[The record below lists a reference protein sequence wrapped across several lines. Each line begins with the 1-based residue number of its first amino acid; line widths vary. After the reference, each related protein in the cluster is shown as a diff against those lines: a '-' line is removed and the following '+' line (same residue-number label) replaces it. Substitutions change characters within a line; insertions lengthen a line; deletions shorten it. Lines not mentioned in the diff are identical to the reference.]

1 MSSTRL
7 AILSPAARGPMSLP
21 ASMGQLV
28 ASVESHQ
35 EVWGCWLQSWDLPVT
50 ISEIALF
57 LDELARQALHQGRE
71 VIWAPMSSASSS
83 VRLVLHG
90 SAQPEALRRALTT
103 LHLQNFMPGRIL
115 HCQGDDLALVLH
127 GPDGPLSATNRN
139 LIEALEGISLDV
151 AVTRL
156 WEKGHFQLLL
166 TDMDSTLISIEC
178 VDEMADHLGLKRQ
191 VAAITERSM
200 AGELDFQ
207 TSLRERVRLLAGTPA
222 STIDTIIRERLQ
234 LSPGAREL
242 VTAAKAQGVEVG
254 VVSGGFTQFTRH
266 LQKALDLDYA
276 FANTLEIVDG
286 QITGQILGDIV
297 DATAKAD
304 ILDLLAI
311 SLGTDASHC
320 IAIGDG
326 ANDLPMIRKAGVG
339 IAYHAKAVVR
349 AQADFQIRY
358 GGLDTASAYLG
369 WGSI

>member
-57 LDELARQALHQGRE
+57 LDELARQALQQGRE

-115 HCQGDDLALVLH
+115 HCQRDDLALVLH
-127 GPDGPLSATNRN
+127 GPDGPLSAANHS

-151 AVTRL
+151 AVTTL
-156 WEKGHFQLLL
+156 WEKGYFQLLL

-254 VVSGGFTQFTRH
+254 VVSGGFTQFTRY
-266 LQKALDLDYA
+266 LQETLDLDYA

-286 QITGQILGDIV
+286 QITGQIVGDIV
-297 DATAKAD
+297 DAAAKAD

-358 GGLDTASAYLG
+358 GGLDTASTYLG
-369 WGSI
+369 WGNG

>member
-7 AILSPAARGPMSLP
+7 AILSPVACGPMSLP
-21 ASMGQLV
+21 ASVGQLV
-28 ASVESHQ
+28 AKVESHQ
-35 EVWGCWLQSWDLPVT
+35 EIWGCWLQSWDLPVT
-50 ISEIALF
+50 ISEIAPL
-57 LDELARQALHQGRE
+57 LDELARQALQQDRE
-71 VIWAPMSSASSS
+71 VLWMPMDDHSSSA
-83 VRLVLHG
+83 RLILHG
-90 SAQPEALRRALTT
+90 ITQPEALRRALTT
-103 LHLQNFMPGRIL
+103 LHLQKCMPGAVL
-115 HCQGDDLALVLH
+115 HAQGESLALVIH
-127 GPDGPLSATNRN
+127 GPSGPLRTLNRT
-139 LIEALEGISLDV
+139 LTDALEGIHLDL
-151 AVTRL
+151 ALTPL
-156 WEKGHFQLLL
+156 WDKDYFRLLL

-178 VDEMADHLGLKRQ
+178 IDEMADHLGLKRQ

-222 STIDTIIRERLQ
+222 ETIDAIIRDRLQ

-242 VTAAKAQGVEVG
+242 VTAAKARGLEVG

-266 LQKALDLDYA
+266 LQEILDLDYA

-286 QITGQILGDIV
+286 KITGQVLGDIV
-297 DATAKAD
+297 DAAAKAD

-311 SLGTDASHC
+311 SAGTDANHC

-326 ANDLPMIRKAGVG
+326 ANDLPMLRKAGVG

-358 GGLDTASAYLG
+358 GGLDTAAHYLG
-369 WGSI
+369 WHKT

>member
-57 LDELARQALHQGRE
+57 LDELARQALQQGRE

-115 HCQGDDLALVLH
+115 HCQRDDLALVLH
-127 GPDGPLSATNRN
+127 GPDGPLSAANHS

-151 AVTRL
+151 AVTTL
-156 WEKGHFQLLL
+156 WEKGYFQLLL

-234 LSPGAREL
+234 LSPGARAL

-254 VVSGGFTQFTRH
+254 VVSGGFTQFTRY
-266 LQKALDLDYA
+266 LQETLDLDYA

-297 DATAKAD
+297 DAAAKAD

-358 GGLDTASAYLG
+358 GGLDTASTYLG
-369 WGSI
+369 WGNS

>member
-28 ASVESHQ
+28 AEVESHQ
-35 EVWGCWLQSWDLPVT
+35 EVWGCWLQSWDMPVT
-50 ISEIALF
+50 TGEIAPF
-57 LDELARQALHQGRE
+57 LDELSRQALHQERE
-71 VIWAPMSSASSS
+71 VIWAPMSSADGA

-90 SAQPEALRRALTT
+90 AAQPEALRRALTT
-103 LHLQNFMPGRIL
+103 LHLQGFMPGRVL
-115 HCQGDDLALVLH
+115 HCQGDDLALILH
-127 GPDGPLSATNRN
+127 GSRGPLSAVNHL
-139 LIEALEGISLDV
+139 LIEALEGIALDV
-151 AVTRL
+151 AVSPL
-156 WEKGHFQLLL
+156 WDKGHFRLLL

-178 VDEMADHLGLKRQ
+178 IDELAEHLGLRRQ

-222 STIDTIIRERLQ
+222 SSIDTIIHERLQ

-242 VTAAKAQGVEVG
+242 VAAAKSQGVEVG

-266 LQKALDLDYA
+266 LQEALDLDYA
-276 FANTLEIVDG
+276 FANTLEIIHG
-286 QITGQILGDIV
+286 QITGQVLGDIV
-297 DATAKAD
+297 DAAAKAD

-311 SLGTDASHC
+311 GLGTNAGHC
-320 IAIGDG
+320 IALGDG
-326 ANDLPMIRKAGVG
+326 ANDLPMIRKAGIG

-358 GGLDTASAYLG
+358 GGLDTAAAYLG
-369 WGSI
+369 WSTA

>member
-7 AILSPAARGPMSLP
+7 AILSPAGRGPMSLP
-21 ASMGQLV
+21 TSMGQLV
-28 ASVESHQ
+28 TKTESHQ
-35 EVWGCWLQSWDLPVT
+35 EIWGCWLQSWDLPVS
-50 ISEIALF
+50 ISEIAPL
-57 LDELARQALHQGRE
+57 LDELARQALLQERE
-71 VIWAPMSSASSS
+71 VLWAPMSSNSSAF
-83 VRLVLHG
+83 RLVLRG
-90 SAQPEALRRALTT
+90 NLQPEALRRALTT
-103 LHLQNFMPGRIL
+103 LHLQNCMPGQIL
-115 HCQGDDLALVLH
+115 HAQGESLAIRIH
-127 GPDGPLSATNRN
+127 GPKMPAPSTNRQ
-139 LIEALEGISLDV
+139 LTDALEGIHLDM
-151 AVTRL
+151 ALTPI
-156 WEKGHFQLLL
+156 WEPDYFRLLL

-178 VDEMADHLGLKRQ
+178 IDEMADHLGLKKQ

-222 STIDTIIRERLQ
+222 NTIDAIIRERLQ

-242 VTAAKAQGVEVG
+242 ITTAKSQGLETA

-266 LQKALDLDYA
+266 LQEALELDYA

-286 QITGQILGDIV
+286 KITGQVLGDIV
-297 DATAKAD
+297 DAAAKAD

-311 SLGTDASHC
+311 SAGTDASHC

-326 ANDLPMIRKAGVG
+326 ANDLPMLRKAGVG

-358 GGLDTASAYLG
+358 GGLDTAAHFLG
-369 WGSI
+369 WY

>member
-7 AILSPAARGPMSLP
+7 AILSPAACGPMSLP

-35 EVWGCWLQSWDLPVT
+35 EIWGCWLQSWDLPVT
-50 ISEIALF
+50 ISEIASF

-90 SAQPEALRRALTT
+90 NAQPEALRRALTS

-115 HCQGDDLALVLH
+115 HCQKDALALVLH
-127 GPDGPLSATNRN
+127 GPGGPLSAANHS

-151 AVTRL
+151 AVTTL
-156 WEKGHFQLLL
+156 WEKGYFQLLL

-178 VDEMADHLGLKRQ
+178 IDEMADHLGLRRQ

-222 STIDTIIRERLQ
+222 NTIDTIIRERLQ

-242 VTAAKAQGVEVG
+242 VTAAKAQGVKVG
-254 VVSGGFTQFTRH
+254 VVSGGFTQFTRY
-266 LQKALDLDYA
+266 LQETLDLDYA

-297 DATAKAD
+297 DAAAKAD
-304 ILDLLAI
+304 ILDLLALG
-311 SLGTDASHC
+311 LGTDASHC

-358 GGLDTASAYLG
+358 GGLDTATTYLG
-369 WGSI
+369 WGNS